1 MSRVP
6 RDLAAPEVW
15 EASLN
20 RSRARRRSGPLRSA
34 TKGLNRSF
42 SAVGRA
48 ATVPGV
54 LPISGLR
61 RAAAAPV
68 AAQRAIALAERRD
81 LADSELWELSTGRS
95 RARRRAAEL
104 RFVPTGTRAKRLSI
118 GTLAALSV
126 GPASSLA
133 QAAPAGGGRLFADM
147 PPTTTEHAVTLESGS
162 TGAQVQ
168 KLQAALHIK
177 SDGVYGPE
185 TEDAVYQY
193 QAMHALQVDGVV
205 GPKTAT
211 ALSSDAPAKAPSSS
225 DAIKMVQAA
234 LGVEVDG
241 EYGPETYEAI
251 KAFQESRNINVD
263 EVVGPQTWH
272 ALRMNVDQTLTPPAS
287 AIPQPE
293 VIPAVA
299 ESGGGELQ
307 TEGAPQGAPPPQA
320 EGAPVA
326 RMASAGSDEGD
337 GGTGAPEEAPAPQ
350 ETPASAPA
358 SSGGGEEHSSGGEE
372 HSSGGG
378 EENSGTVR
386 RVIAAGNEIATRPY
400 VYGGGHGSFSSEGYD
415 CSGSVSY
422 ALHGGGLIN
431 SPEDSSELE
440 HYGESGPGKHITIYA
455 NAEHAYMEVNGRRYD
470 TVALAEHGSRWSNS
484 HGDDGGE
491 FVERHP
497 AGQ

>member
-20 RSRARRRSGPLRSA
+20 RSRARRRTGPLRSA
-34 TKGLNRSF
+34 TKSLNRSF

-48 ATVPGV
+48 AAPPRLLPLTSTGRATETPVRANRASV
-54 LPISGLR
+54 LAR
-61 RAAAAPV
+61 T
-68 AAQRAIALAERRD
+68 RD
-81 LADSELWELSTGRS
+81 LADGELWELSLGRS
-95 RARRRAAEL
+95 RARRRAAQL
-104 RFVPTGTRAKRLSI
+104 HFVPTGSRAKRLSI

-147 PPTTTEHAVTLESGS
+147 PTTTEHAITIEPGAK
-162 TGAQVQ
+162 GAQVS
-168 KLQAALHIK
+168 KLQTALHVK
-177 SDGVYGPE
+177 ADGVYGPE

-193 QAMHALQVDGVV
+193 QATHGLEVDGVV
-205 GPKTAT
+205 GPKTTEAI
-211 ALSSDAPAKAPSSS
+211 ASDTPAKAPSTSN
-225 DAIKMVQAA
+225 AIKIVQAA
-234 LGVEVDG
+234 LGVSVDG

-272 ALRMNVDQTLTPPAS
+272 AMHISVDQTLSPPAS
-287 AIPQPE
+287 AIPQPK

-299 ESGGGELQ
+299 ESSEGQ
-307 TEGAPQGAPPPQA
+307 VEGAPAGAPAPSG

-326 RMASAGSDEGD
+326 HIATAADEEGNGGSE
-337 GGTGAPEEAPAPQ
+337 APQEAPAAAP
-350 ETPASAPA
+350 ESAPA
-358 SSGGGEEHSSGGEE
+358 PEQSSGGGSSEGEGG
-372 HSSGGG
+372 GGG
-378 EENSGTVR
+378 EGSGTVR

-400 VYGGGHGSFSSEGYD
+400 EWGGGHGSFNSSGYD

-455 NAEHAYMEVNGRRYD
+455 NSEHAYMEVNGRRYD

-484 HGDDGGE
+484 PGSDGGS
-491 FVERHP
+491 FVVRHP